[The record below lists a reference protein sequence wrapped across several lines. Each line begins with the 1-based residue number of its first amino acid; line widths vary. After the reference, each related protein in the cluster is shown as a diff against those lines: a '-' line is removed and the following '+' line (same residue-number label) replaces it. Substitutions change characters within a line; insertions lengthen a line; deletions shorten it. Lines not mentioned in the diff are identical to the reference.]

1 MSHRKRGAGR
11 GLTLIELLT
20 VIFIVGLLVAML
32 VPATLKMRDRGKAAK
47 AAVARASLRTAIL
60 NYHADYGEWP
70 IADSSQKTT
79 VKSSEVITK
88 LRPDP
93 TDPKS
98 RLFWEGV
105 DQITDQ
111 EGREYSVT
119 FNPDGRYPINPEDD
133 FDRNLAVYFSVEAN
147 P

>member
-1 MSHRKRGAGR
+1 
-11 GLTLIELLT
+11 
-20 VIFIVGLLVAML
+20 ML
-32 VPATLKMRDRGKAAK
+32 VPATLKMRDRGKAHK

-70 IADSSQKTT
+70 VEDSSQKTT

-88 LRPDP
+88 LRPP
-93 TDPKS
+93 NNPKQ

-119 FNPDGRYPINPEDD
+119 FDPEGRYPINPEND
-133 FDRNLAVYFSVEAN
+133 FDSNLAVYFSVQAN